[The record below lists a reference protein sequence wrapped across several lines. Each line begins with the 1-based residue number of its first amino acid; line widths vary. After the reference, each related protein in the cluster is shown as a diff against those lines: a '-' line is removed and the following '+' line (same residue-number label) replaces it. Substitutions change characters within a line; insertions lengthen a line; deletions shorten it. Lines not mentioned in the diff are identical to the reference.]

1 MNNHYVLPILVAL
14 AACAAAPVVPH
25 MPPPP
30 RTESPL
36 PVVIDEP
43 ARSER
48 YAAIE
53 PGTRVAPPEFPWL
66 RRHEVQDYDTT
77 ASTAA
82 IESPDAVIPQ
92 AGDDVAAAGDVDVVT
107 WAPSVPYGYHPLF
120 RSRRHH
126 VVFLPPPPEVV
137 GLAVGLDHRL
147 HHDLHRAMARG
158 AVHAAHALRGLF
170 RALH

>member
-1 MNNHYVLPILVAL
+1 MAADGFTSNDRCRQSKASPNGVVTENHVTP
-14 AACAAAPVVPH
+14 
-25 MPPPP
+25 
-30 RTESPL
+30 S
-36 PVVIDEP
+36 
-43 ARSER
+43 RSLS
-48 YAAIE
+48 A
-53 PGTRVAPPEFPWL
+53 TV
-66 RRHEVQDYDTT
+66 
-77 ASTAA
+77 TAA
-82 IESPDAVIPQ
+82 IESPDAVVPQ

-107 WAPSVPYGYHPLF
+107 WAPSVPYGYHPGF

-126 VVFLPPPPEVV
+126 MVFLPPPPEVV